1 MDSILKD
8 FLSSGRALVSDT
20 KRPVTK
26 VVKAEKA
33 SKKEVLGETETDPH
47 KIFIRRTI
55 KEKPPK
61 KEVVEQIQRF
71 IDSAEACL

>member
-20 KRPVTK
+20 KKPMTK
-26 VVKAEKA
+26 APKNEKGKH
-33 SKKEVLGETETDPH
+33 SMMETETDPH
-47 KIFIRRTI
+47 RVFIRRII

-61 KEVVEQIQRF
+61 KEVVEQFQRF
-71 IDSAEACL
+71 IDAAEDCL

>member
-20 KRPVTK
+20 KKP
-26 VVKAEKA
+26 VVKLPK
-33 SKKEVLGETETDPH
+33 SDKKGKQSMSDTETDPH
-47 KIFIRRTI
+47 KVFIRRII

-61 KEVVEQIQRF
+61 KEVIEQFQRF